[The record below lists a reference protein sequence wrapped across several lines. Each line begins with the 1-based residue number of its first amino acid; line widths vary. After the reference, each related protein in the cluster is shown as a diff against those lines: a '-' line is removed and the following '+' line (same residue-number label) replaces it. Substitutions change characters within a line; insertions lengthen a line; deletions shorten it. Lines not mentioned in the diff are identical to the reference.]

1 MTRGREV
8 IFGVTLVGVL
18 IADQVTKALVRA
30 KLAVGASVPLIDGFM
45 DLTHVRNTGA
55 AFGLFPGRMPVFIGI
70 ATLVLV
76 GIGWVWWRFKPRST
90 WAVLALGLV
99 AGGATG
105 NLIDRV
111 TVGRVTD
118 FFDVGWWPVFNVADI
133 ALDVGVAVL
142 LVWLLFSKEM
152 NEASIALVE
161 AEEEQAEPTP

>member
-8 IFGVTLVGVL
+8 IFGATLLGVL

-30 KLAVGASVPLIDGFM
+30 KLAVGASVPLVDGFM

-55 AFGLFPGRMPVFIGI
+55 AFGLFPGRLPVFIGI
-70 ATLVLV
+70 STLVLC
-76 GIGWVWWRFKPRST
+76 GIAWVWWRMKPQST

-111 TVGRVTD
+111 VAGRVTD

-133 ALDVGVAVL
+133 SLDVGVAIL
-142 LVWLLFSKEM
+142 LVWLLFSSEVGDTDSLPAPTDEGT
-152 NEASIALVE
+152 EAI
-161 AEEEQAEPTP
+161 Q

>member
-45 DLTHVRNTGA
+45 DLTHVRNSGA

-70 ATLVLV
+70 ATLVLA
-76 GIGWVWWRFKPRST
+76 GIAWVWWRMKPQST

-105 NLIDRV
+105 NLIDRIMA
-111 TVGRVTD
+111 GRVTD

-142 LVWLLFSKEM
+142 LVWLLFSSET
-152 NEASIALVE
+152 NDADTAPVE
-161 AEEEQAEPTP
+161 ADEEQAASEL